1 MHVLQINS
9 SIHGDSGT
17 SSQIADSIAAGLAT
31 QLTRRDLSAAPVPH
45 LDGATFAAFGTDP
58 EERTAEQAAL
68 VEYSDALIEEL
79 RAADVVILTAPMY
92 NFGIPSALK
101 AWIDQIAR
109 AGVTFKYTSEGPQGL
124 LGDKRVIVVTTRG
137 GNYRDTD
144 ADNHTPYLLQTLGFL
159 GLGEPEMVYVEGL
172 ARSAQ
177 REEALKKAEEE
188 VAALV
193 A

>member
-68 VEYSDALIEEL
+68 VEFSDALIEEL
-79 RAADVVILTAPMY
+79 RAADVVQPAVFWRTHPAC
-92 NFGIPSALK
+92 
-101 AWIDQIAR
+101 
-109 AGVTFKYTSEGPQGL
+109 
-124 LGDKRVIVVTTRG
+124 
-137 GNYRDTD
+137 
-144 ADNHTPYLLQTLGFL
+144 
-159 GLGEPEMVYVEGL
+159 
-172 ARSAQ
+172 
-177 REEALKKAEEE
+177 
-188 VAALV
+188 
-193 A
+193 

>member
-1 MHVLQINS
+1 MQVLQINS

-17 SSQIADSIAAGLAT
+17 STQIADSIAAGLAT

-45 LDGATFAAFGTDP
+45 LDGATFAAFGTEP
-58 EERTAEQAAL
+58 GERTPDEAAL
-68 VEYSDALIEEL
+68 VELSDSLVEEL
-79 RAADVVILTAPMY
+79 RAAEVVILAVPMY

-109 AGVTFKYTSEGPQGL
+109 AGVTFEYTSEGPRGL

-137 GNYRDTD
+137 GNYRDSD

-159 GLGEPEMVYVEGL
+159 GLGEPEFVFVEGL

-177 REEALKKAEEE
+177 REQTLRKAEEE

>member
-9 SIHGDSGT
+9 SIHGDAGT
-17 SSQIADSIAAGLAT
+17 STQLADSIAARLAT
-31 QLTRRDLSAAPVPH
+31 QLTRRDLAAAPLPH
-45 LDGATFAAFGTDP
+45 LDGATFEAFGTDP
-58 EERTAEQAAL
+58 GERTPAQAAL
-68 VEYSDALIEEL
+68 VALSDTLIEEL
-79 RAADVVILTAPMY
+79 RAADTVILTAPMY

-101 AWIDQIAR
+101 AWIDHIAR
-109 AGVTFKYTSEGPQGL
+109 AGVTFEYTSEGPKGL

-137 GNYRDTD
+137 GNYHGTD

-159 GLGEPEMVYVEGL
+159 GLGDPDIVFVEGL

-177 REEALKKAEEE
+177 REEALQKAQEE
-188 VAALV
+188 VDALV

>member
-17 SSQIADSIAAGLAT
+17 STQLADSIAARLAT
-31 QLTRRDLSAAPVPH
+31 QLVRRDLGTTPIPH

-58 EERTAEQAAL
+58 EERTPEQAAQVAL
-68 VEYSDALIEEL
+68 SDTLIEEL
-79 RAADVVILTAPMY
+79 RAADVVVLTAPMY

-109 AGVTFKYTSEGPQGL
+109 AGVTFEYTAEGPKGL
-124 LGDKRVIVVTTRG
+124 LGTKRVIVVTTRG
-137 GNYRDTD
+137 GNYKGTD

-159 GLGEPEMVYVEGL
+159 GLGDPEIVFVEGL

-177 REEALKKAEEE
+177 REDALKKAQADVE
-188 VAALV
+188 ALV